1 MASIQGTPTL
11 VSGEAEAIQKV
22 ADLAIAGTKPE
33 IVMVP
38 TSGLGDGLPAQV
50 PALLKPATPGGQPGA
65 LLPVRDLIE
74 GYRLGPARRTG
85 TARVTTLDAFIAL
98 VNRHKDA
105 GSVIFAKTD
114 WPNPALT
121 AIIDYHSETNAPRHG
136 EHRIAYAFP
145 VTPEFQAWI
154 AANGTKM
161 GQGEFAQFLEEH
173 AAELAAPY
181 DAEVVT
187 YERLFKAKFA
197 TPNELIDL
205 ARSLEIHVNAQVK
218 NAVRLQSGE
227 GEVVFREEH
236 VNGAGEKVTVPGVF
250 MISLRSFVDGEA
262 VRIPARLRYR
272 VSGGAITWSFQLYRW
287 EDELRARVQHDLMRA
302 ADETGLP
309 SFEGAPEGR

>member
-1 MASIQGTPTL
+1 MASSQGHAL

-22 ADLAIAGTKPE
+22 ADLATAGQT
-33 IVMVP
+33 P
-38 TSGLGDGLPAQV
+38 TVDWIDLDEALGPGLPKAV
-50 PALLKPATPGGQPGA
+50 PVLIQAGRDGGRVA
-65 LLPVRDLIE
+65 DLRTLIE
-74 GYRLGPARRTG
+74 TYRTGPARRVG

-98 VNRHKDA
+98 VNRHKDP
-105 GSVIFAKTD
+105 GSVIFAKTE

-121 AIIDYHSETNAPRHG
+121 AVIDYHSEINAPRHG

-154 AANGTKM
+154 AADGTKM

-236 VNGAGEKVTVPGVF
+236 VNGAGERVTVPGVF

-272 VSGGAITWSFQLYRW
+272 VTGGAITWSFVLYRW
-287 EDELRARVQHDLMRA
+287 EDELRSRVQHDLMRA
-302 ADETGLP
+302 AEETGLP